1 MPWTWKTVSVP
12 QVHSP
17 FPSLS
22 SVIITTTIISHYH
35 HHYHQSLSPPLSSVA
50 INITIISHYHHHYH
64 QSLSPPLS
72 SVAINITIISH
83 YFSSVPGHMKVLR
96 KAHILPHLSQVASS
110 PSQKGR
116 CFRLPLAV
124 NVFPS
129 LTANHF
135 SHLPADIKHMQ
146 RDALKSWYLQDK
158 DITIS
163 ITHQQGHGRS
173 INKEV
178 HRNPVSYKTRTS
190 PAGASFRRH
199 LSMACSVGTS
209 LCSISAYNC
218 K

>member
-1 MPWTWKTVSVP
+1 MQLLNNFSVLA
-12 QVHSP
+12 
-17 FPSLS
+17 LS
-22 SVIITTTIISHYH
+22 QTHAKNMENRVFHKNTLTIPIIIISYYH
-35 HHYHQSLSPPLSSVA
+35 HHYHQSLSPP
-50 INITIISHYHHHYH
+50 H

-83 YFSSVPGHMKVLR
+83 YFSSIPGHMKVLK

-124 NVFPS
+124 SVFRS

-135 SHLPADIKHMQ
+135 RHPPADIKHMQ

-173 INKEV
+173 K
-178 HRNPVSYKTRTS
+178 
-190 PAGASFRRH
+190 A
-199 LSMACSVGTS
+199 
-209 LCSISAYNC
+209 
-218 K
+218 